1 MAGAWYCDTSGPCL
15 IMTFAS
21 NGPNGGGISESRHLH
36 TRHVVSVLL
45 ERLQTASNGVMP
57 QLVQVA
63 YDVSCSDVYDYDVG
77 CRCAPSRPA
86 ELRERAIIPVTD
98 RPQGVAMVASTTNSM
113 AMAMARVIR
122 QAARC
127 SPCTRDIGLNVV
139 ATLSYVSDLS
149 SGPGRMV
156 RISRLAIVMA
166 S

>member
-1 MAGAWYCDTSGPCL
+1 MAGAWYCATSGPCL

-98 RPQGVAMVASTTNSM
+98 RPQGAVMAASITNFMATAMEQ
-113 AMAMARVIR
+113 VIR
-122 QAARC
+122 QAGWC
-127 SPCTRDIGLNVV
+127 SPCTKDTGLNVV
-139 ATLSYVSDLS
+139 ATSSYVSGPI
-149 SGPGRMV
+149 SGPERMV